1 MSSVR
6 IDQEKIDRVTRQGM
20 VNGILAI
27 QLVLSREVRRK
38 LSQPGTGRIY
48 RIGTGKR
55 KARNLREQGL
65 HRASAPGQ
73 PPAVDTGRLR
83 QSWAIGAIGK
93 GAVINAS
100 QKFGRGKVQSE
111 QSLAS
116 ISFQSTPMSISFV
129 YGSNLRYALALEY
142 GSRRNLLPR
151 PYVRPSIR
159 GVEPQAS
166 KIMQL
171 WVRRAFAEAGT
182 K

>member
-6 IDQEKIDRVTRQGM
+6 IDQEKIDRVTRRGM
-20 VNGILAI
+20 LDGIIAI
-27 QLVLSREVRRK
+27 QLRLSRDVRNK

-55 KARNLREQGL
+55 KPRNLREQGL

-83 QSWAIGAIGK
+83 QSWAIGTIGK
-93 GAVINAS
+93 GKLIDAS

-111 QSLAS
+111 QGLAV
-116 ISFQSTPMSISFV
+116 IGFQSTPRSISFV
-129 YGSNLRYALALEY
+129 YGSNLKYARALEY

-166 KIMQL
+166 KILQL